1 MTINLYY
8 YSMLNRKINII
19 FVICTKKTV
28 KIIFSAIWY
37 LNKKEGINKQRKK
50 SRKNLKEEF
59 K

>member
-1 MTINLYY
+1 MTMNLYY
-8 YSMLNRKINII
+8 YSMLNKKINII
-19 FVICTKKTV
+19 FIVCTKKVT
-28 KIIFSAIWY
+28 KIIFSVIWY

>member
-19 FVICTKKTV
+19 FIMCTKKTV
-28 KIIFSAIWY
+28 KIIFSVIWY

>member
-1 MTINLYY
+1 
-8 YSMLNRKINII
+8 MLNRKINII
-19 FVICTKKTV
+19 FIICTKKTV
-28 KIIFSAIWY
+28 KIIFSVIWY